1 MTKDNPM
8 SVDELSDLEEAIDDF
23 YALRGYVPNRIYLE
37 KDSYDKILKYPFFY
51 AKEEFDLWT
60 PNGSTILVRT
70 DRHSSAQMSFN
81 YGGWGNYDSGYGN
94 NTKKKCCD
102 KPVIIKNDALG
113 KTFYVCR
120 TCKKETDKDG
130 FEIKS

>member
-37 KDSYDKILKYPFFY
+37 KDSYDNIFKYPFFY
-51 AKEEFDLWT
+51 SKEEFDLWT

-70 DRHSSAQMSFN
+70 DRHSAQMSFN
-81 YGGWGNYDSGYGN
+81 YGGYGNYNNDYGK
-94 NTKKKCCD
+94 KKKCCD

-130 FEIKS
+130 YEIKP